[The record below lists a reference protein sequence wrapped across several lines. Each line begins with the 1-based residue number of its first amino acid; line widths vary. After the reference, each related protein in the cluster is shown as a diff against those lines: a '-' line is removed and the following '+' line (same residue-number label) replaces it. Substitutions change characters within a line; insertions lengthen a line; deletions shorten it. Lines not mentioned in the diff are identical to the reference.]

1 MPMADVR
8 LPQALLV
15 PQQGGMV
22 SGGQLLVLGLS
33 GFTREDEES

>member
-1 MPMADVR
+1 MADMG

-22 SGGQLLVLGLS
+22 SGGKLLILGLS